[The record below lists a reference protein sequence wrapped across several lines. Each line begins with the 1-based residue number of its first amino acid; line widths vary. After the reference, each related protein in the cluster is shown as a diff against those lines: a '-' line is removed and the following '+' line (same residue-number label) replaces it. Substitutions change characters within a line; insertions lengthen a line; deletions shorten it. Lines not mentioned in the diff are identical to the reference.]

1 MTAWEVV
8 KAVLVGMAALAA
20 FSCSYSQAPVV
31 GQQSKSPPPSGLGT
45 LAVKPQDLPN
55 TVICIQSGQ
64 PADFLRQSSA
74 SSDRQSIQQEVDRIK
89 PAGKVDAWVQVLA
102 PTQTDCVALL
112 NGSSGYTEPVATN
125 FLARFRDESAAR
137 SAFANGFGAL
147 RPGGVDVVSGAS
159 TGLGPDSLAKPL
171 AKGWTAFWRK
181 GAYLSFIAA
190 DGVSADQARQ
200 AAVAIDSRLH

>member
-1 MTAWEVV
+1 MTTREVV

-45 LAVKPQDLPN
+45 LAVQAQDLPN

-89 PAGKVDAWVQVLA
+89 PA
-102 PTQTDCVALL
+102 
-112 NGSSGYTEPVATN
+112 
-125 FLARFRDESAAR
+125 
-137 SAFANGFGAL
+137 
-147 RPGGVDVVSGAS
+147 
-159 TGLGPDSLAKPL
+159 
-171 AKGWTAFWRK
+171 
-181 GAYLSFIAA
+181 
-190 DGVSADQARQ
+190 
-200 AAVAIDSRLH
+200 